1 MYTFLIFFKQLIM
14 HKMTFYLL
22 TYDTF
27 IRKNDRKMKQTQTAN
42 DYNNHSRSPYATVTG
57 QGNI

>member
-22 TYDTF
+22 TCDTF
-27 IRKNDRKMKQTQTAN
+27 VRKNDRKMKQTQTESN
-42 DYNNHSRSPYATVTG
+42 NNHSRSPYATVTG